1 MDGVNLAI
9 LSLCGSNPRAVAFC
23 CPPLSLPFVESG
35 FDDCM
40 GGSREIAVGCRRKG
54 FTRRTGR
61 CSCCCVDHV
70 VRLAVRVR
78 YSVRR

>member
-23 CPPLSLPFVESG
+23 SPPLSLPFVESG

-40 GGSREIAVGCRRKG
+40 GGSREIAVQ
-54 FTRRTGR
+54 
-61 CSCCCVDHV
+61 
-70 VRLAVRVR
+70 
-78 YSVRR
+78 